1 MYYLSYRFA
10 GRTGSREKSFS
21 KRMMNCLAVD
31 DESLALD
38 LLEDNIQKVPFLN
51 LVKRCKNAFEAQE
64 IMQQQQIDLL
74 FLDIQMPGITGLQF
88 VQSMAQPNPP
98 MVIFVTAYEE
108 FALEGFNLDVVDYLL
123 KPVSFD
129 RFLKAVNKA
138 NELFTLRKQEGTRPQ
153 PETATTPE
161 YLFVNADYS
170 LVKIRISE
178 IQYVEGLKDYVKI
191 YLEGQPR
198 PVITRLTM
206 KAMEEKL
213 PSGPFMRVHKSF
225 IIAFDKIESIRNL
238 RIKIGQVH
246 IPISESYGEALFKA
260 INAGKVE

>member
-1 MYYLSYRFA
+1 
-10 GRTGSREKSFS
+10 
-21 KRMMNCLAVD
+21 MMNCLAVD

-38 LLEDNIQKVPFLN
+38 LLEDNIRKVPFLN

-64 IMQQQQIDLL
+64 VMQQQPIDLL
-74 FLDIQMPGITGLQF
+74 FLDIQMPGISGVQF
-88 VQSMAQPNPP
+88 VQSMTQAP

-108 FALEGFNLDVVDYLL
+108 FALEGFNLDVLDYLL
-123 KPVSFD
+123 KPVSFE

-138 NELFTLRKQEGTRPQ
+138 YELHNLRHQE
-153 PETATTPE
+153 TPAVAESTPAPAQE

-170 LVKIRISE
+170 LVKIRIAD
-178 IQYVEGLKDYVKI
+178 ILYVEGLKDYVKI
-191 YLEGQPR
+191 YLEGQSR

-213 PSGPFMRVHKSF
+213 PSGPFLRVHKSF